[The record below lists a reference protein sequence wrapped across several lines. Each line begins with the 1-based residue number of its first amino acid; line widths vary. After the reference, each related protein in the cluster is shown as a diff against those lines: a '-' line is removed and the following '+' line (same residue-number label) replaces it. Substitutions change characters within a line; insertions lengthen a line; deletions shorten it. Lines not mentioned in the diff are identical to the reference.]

1 MTAGPA
7 SALSSSACRTIY
19 GNAPNHGLID
29 NLPPDSVV
37 EVPCLTDALGVQPTR
52 VGALPRNARSS
63 TAPTTPKPSARRYDA
78 RATTSS
84 ACRTDLA
91 NPLGYGGC

>member
-52 VGALPRNARSS
+52 VGALPPQCAVLNRAHDPE
-63 TAPTTPKPSARRYDA
+63 AV
-78 RATTSS
+78 RATVRR
-84 ACRTDLA
+84 AGHDL
-91 NPLGYGGC
+91 LGLPH